1 MTKRKDEYATS
12 RFLYILE
19 ATFEYF
25 IALLCGGAYIA
36 KLSTSL
42 GVSDSLTGILTAI
55 VSLGGTFQ
63 IVAIFLSQ
71 KRRVKRLVTLLHT
84 LNQLAFTLVYL
95 TPFFPLSTTGK
106 IVLFVIFLLLG
117 HIVNSIVNSPK
128 QTWYMSLVDDE
139 KRGDFTATK
148 EIVSLIG
155 GMTFTFI
162 IGLVIDNFE
171 EAGNLNG
178 SFIFCGIAIF
188 VLTLL
193 HTSTLLF
200 SKEKPVLDNKKTPL
214 SQSVKGIF
222 KNKNL
227 WKIIVVMC
235 LWEISLYGIISFFG
249 TYQIKELGFSMTFVS
264 ILSIVYSI
272 VRALA
277 SKPLGRFADRR
288 SFRTMLTVCY
298 LIHAVSFL
306 FAVFTVPSNGKIF
319 FTIYYALHAIA
330 MGGANSATINLV
342 YDYVGKEER
351 MGAFALSKSVAGLVG
366 FLSTLGFSRLVEY
379 IQNNGNTFL
388 GIPVYAQQ
396 VLSVIGIIVLTFAI
410 VYLNTA
416 VKKMK
421 KPSVNGFDTLSE

>member
-95 TPFFPLSTTGK
+95 TPFFPLSATGK

-178 SFIFCGIAIF
+178 AFIFCGIAIF

-227 WKIIVVMC
+227 WKIIVIMC

-264 ILSIVYSI
+264 ILSIIYSI

-298 LIHAVSFL
+298 LIHAVGFL

-396 VLSVIGIIVLTFAI
+396 VLSVIGIIVLTLAI

>member
-42 GVSDSLTGILTAI
+42 GVSDSLTGILTAV

-95 TPFFPLSTTGK
+95 TPFFPLSATGK

-178 SFIFCGIAIF
+178 AFIFCGIAIF

-200 SKEKPVLDNKKTPL
+200 SKEKPVIDNKKTPL

-227 WKIIVVMC
+227 WKIIVIMC

-264 ILSIVYSI
+264 ILSIIYSI

-298 LIHAVSFL
+298 LIHAVGFL

-396 VLSVIGIIVLTFAI
+396 VLSVIGIIVLTLAI

>member
-1 MTKRKDEYATS
+1 MRRKDEYATS

-25 IALLCGGAYIA
+25 IAILCGGAYIA
-36 KLSTSL
+36 KISASL
-42 GVSDSLTGILTAI
+42 GVSDSLTGILTSI

-63 IVAIFLSQ
+63 IVAIFLAQ
-71 KRRVKRLVTLLHT
+71 KRRVKRLVTFLHT

-95 TPFFPLSTTGK
+95 TPFFPLSATGK
-106 IVLFVIFLLLG
+106 ILLFVIFLLLG
-117 HIVNSIVNSPK
+117 NIVNSIVNSPK
-128 QTWYMSLVDDE
+128 QAWYMSLVDDE

-155 GMTFTFI
+155 GMIFTFI
-162 IGLVIDNFE
+162 IGLIIDNFE

-178 SFIFCGIAIF
+178 AFIFCGIAIF

-200 SKEKPVLDNKKTPL
+200 SKEKPVPEGRKIPL

-227 WKIIVVMC
+227 WKIIIVMC
-235 LWEISLYGIISFFG
+235 LWDISMYGVISFFG

-264 ILSIVYSI
+264 VLSIIYSVI
-272 VRALA
+272 RALA

-298 LIHAVSFL
+298 LVHAVGFI

-342 YDYVGKEER
+342 YDYVKKEER
-351 MGAFALSKSVAGLVG
+351 MGAFALSKSVSGLVS
-366 FLSTLGFSRLVEY
+366 FLSTLIFSRLVQH

-388 GIPVYAQQ
+388 GMHVYAQQ
-396 VLSVIGIIVLTFAI
+396 ILSVIGIILLILAI
-410 VYLNTA
+410 VYLNTV
-416 VKKMK
+416 VKKIK
-421 KPSVNGFDTLSE
+421 KPSTNGFDTLSE

>member
-1 MTKRKDEYATS
+1 
-12 RFLYILE
+12 
-19 ATFEYF
+19 
-25 IALLCGGAYIA
+25 
-36 KLSTSL
+36 
-42 GVSDSLTGILTAI
+42 
-55 VSLGGTFQ
+55 
-63 IVAIFLSQ
+63 
-71 KRRVKRLVTLLHT
+71 
-84 LNQLAFTLVYL
+84 
-95 TPFFPLSTTGK
+95 
-106 IVLFVIFLLLG
+106 
-117 HIVNSIVNSPK
+117 
-128 QTWYMSLVDDE
+128 
-139 KRGDFTATK
+139 
-148 EIVSLIG
+148 
-155 GMTFTFI
+155 MTFTFI

-227 WKIIVVMC
+227 WKIIVIMC
-235 LWEISLYGIISFFG
+235 LWEIALYGIISFFG

-264 ILSIVYSI
+264 ILSIIYSI

-298 LIHAVSFL
+298 LIHAVGFL

-396 VLSVIGIIVLTFAI
+396 VLSVIGIIVLTLAI